1 MDRMSVII
9 TGAIT
14 IISIAPV
21 ELFPWILVDIFR
33 SKLDTTMKIL
43 SVLVITF
50 IPLIGSILYLV
61 IGGVKEKK
69 SDMNSGVLIKNK
81 GD

>member
-1 MDRMSVII
+1 MARMALII

-21 ELFPWILVDIFR
+21 ELFLWILVDVLR

-43 SVLVITF
+43 WVLVIIL
-50 IPLIGSILYLV
+50 IPLISSILYLV
-61 IGGVKEKK
+61 IGGNRSVNKK
-69 SDMNSGVLIKNK
+69 
-81 GD
+81 

>member
-1 MDRMSVII
+1 MDRMALIV
-9 TGAIT
+9 TGAIMVS
-14 IISIAPV
+14 SIAPV
-21 ELFPWILVDIFR
+21 ELFPWILVDVLR

-61 IGGVKEKK
+61 IGVKEKK

>member
-1 MDRMSVII
+1 MNRMTLII

-21 ELFPWILVDIFR
+21 ELFLWILVDVLR
-33 SKLDTTMKIL
+33 RELDTTMKII

-69 SDMNSGVLIKNK
+69 SDMNSEVLIKNK

>member
-1 MDRMSVII
+1 MVS
-9 TGAIT
+9 
-14 IISIAPV
+14 SIAPV
-21 ELFPWILVDIFR
+21 ELFPWILVDVLR

-69 SDMNSGVLIKNK
+69 SDANSGVLIKNK
-81 GD
+81 RD